1 MHVDDIG
8 KYTNED
14 VYTYFNYHKPI
25 ASTNEH
31 NSSTDAVAD
40 VDAYIDDREDLDVDY
55 NFETNIIIDDLNNNA
70 NEVPPEYANDPDLW
84 YAMQAS
90 LKVRVVVLCLLT
102 FVEGHLST

>member
-1 MHVDDIG
+1 MYHLDEIG
-8 KYTNED
+8 DYTNED

-40 VDAYIDDREDLDVDY
+40 AYVDDRDDLDVDY
-55 NFETNIIIDDLNNNA
+55 NFETNIIIDDLNHNP

-90 LKVRVVVLCLLT
+90 LKVRFDIFHMLI